1 MFTGYVTVAVLAA
14 VMNLWAASQSLRR
27 AATPVQNAAK
37 VEVPS
42 SWVVPLGAL
51 LLAGGVGLLAGIA
64 VPLIGAAA
72 AVGLVLY
79 FVCAIFAHLR
89 VHWFSTVSFPAV
101 FLSLAVAALALRLAS
116 VSNVW
121 DLAPRLAGG

>member
-1 MFTGYVTVAVLAA
+1 MFIGYVTVAVLAA

-27 AATPVQNAAK
+27 AAMPVQNAAK

-51 LLAGGVGLLAGIA
+51 LFAGGIGLLAGIA
-64 VPLIGAAA
+64 VPLIGVGA

-89 VHWFSTVSFPAV
+89 VRWFSTVSFPAV
-101 FLSLAVAALALRLAS
+101 FLSLAVAALVLRLAS

>member
-1 MFTGYVTVAVLAA
+1 MFIAYVTVAVLAA
-14 VMNLWAASQSLRR
+14 VMTLWAASQSLRR

-37 VEVPS
+37 LEVPP
-42 SWVVPLGAL
+42 SWVVPLGGL
-51 LLAGGVGLLAGIA
+51 LLAGGIGLLAGIA

-72 AVGLVLY
+72 AIGLVQY

-89 VHWFSTVSFPAV
+89 VRWFSTLSFPAV
-101 FLSLAVAALALRLAS
+101 FLSLAVAALVLRLAS
-116 VSNVW
+116 VSDVW